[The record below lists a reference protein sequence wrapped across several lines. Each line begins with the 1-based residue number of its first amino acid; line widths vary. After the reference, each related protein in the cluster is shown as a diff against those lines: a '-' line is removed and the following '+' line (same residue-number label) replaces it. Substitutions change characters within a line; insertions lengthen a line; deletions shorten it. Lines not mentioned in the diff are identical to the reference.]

1 VSSGIVADGC
11 KIKAAL
17 LSKSVKEEEQ
27 DSPRPTSPGLKLKGF
42 ASASN
47 QDASLLSRLG
57 APIKATL
64 AKTNG
69 AAKANGGTSSTS
81 STSSNMPSAIL
92 QPYEDLLQRAG
103 VDSLDKLKK
112 LVRPGSFKEYI
123 EMLCKEFP
131 DEELLQGLTARW
143 ALKERLEDWLGE
155 KRPLEMEWETD
166 KQQVDENHDI
176 ELE

>member
-1 VSSGIVADGC
+1 MSSGIVADGC

-17 LSKSVKEEEQ
+17 LSKSVKQEEQ

-69 AAKANGGTSSTS
+69 AAKANGGTSS
-81 STSSNMPSAIL
+81 NMPSAML
-92 QPYEDLLQRAG
+92 QPYEDLLKRAG
-103 VDSLDKLKK
+103 VDSMDKLKK
-112 LVRPGSFKEYI
+112 LVRSGSVKEYI

-155 KRPLEMEWETD
+155 KRPLEMEWETE